1 MPSVCADGGND
12 SGGGACPMHDQVDPV
27 SSLDGASGEVE
38 LRLRLHA
45 AGGRIVALEIDNR
58 RPTGLLSAL
67 AGCDA
72 DRAPA
77 LLRRLF
83 PLCGDAH
90 AIACTRAISAARAA
104 PEDDDSACTA
114 MLAAE
119 QAVAHGWRSLFD
131 WPALLDR
138 PAEPGRLQPLVAA
151 AARLR
156 AAAVAGTER
165 SARPTEVVDC
175 AGSLAEALMQAVF
188 GPSRPADG
196 SPQALI
202 DWAGSCRDSSSVAE
216 LLATVAASPLAAVE
230 RPAVRRLSVAAD
242 GGIDGD
248 VSTAMPAADWFG
260 ARLAGDP
267 AFGRQPSLDGLPA
280 EVGAY
285 AACSS
290 AERTCFDR
298 SGPLAARLLAMLG
311 SAAALAAALRRVGAG
326 SAADAHGD
334 PGGRLEP
341 GSGCGLAA
349 TARGPLAYWVR
360 LDGARIAALRSV
372 APTEWALHPQGP
384 LSTLLRGL
392 PVADGVLCAR
402 LAAAAFDPCAVLGV
416 ELVER
421 DEWEARAD
429 A

>member
-1 MPSVCADGGND
+1 MPSVCADGRND

-45 AGGRIVALEIDNR
+45 TGGRIVALEIDNR
-58 RPTGLLSAL
+58 RPTGLLAAL

-90 AIACTRAISAARAA
+90 AIACTRAIGAARAGTA
-104 PEDDDSACTA
+104 DDDDSARCA
-114 MLAAE
+114 LWAE

-156 AAAVAGTER
+156 AAAVAGAER
-165 SARPTEVVDC
+165 SARPTEIVDC

-202 DWAGSCRDSSSVAE
+202 DWAGSGHDSSVAE
-216 LLATVAASPLAAVE
+216 LLAMVAASPLAAVE

-242 GGIDGD
+242 GGIDGV
-248 VSTAMPAADWFG
+248 VSATMPAADWFG

-285 AACSS
+285 AACSA
-290 AERTCFDR
+290 AERACFDR
-298 SGPLAARLLAMLG
+298 AGPLAARLLAMLG
-311 SAAALAAALRRVGAG
+311 SAAALAAALRRVGEG
-326 SAADAHGD
+326 SAPDTHGD

-341 GSGCGLAA
+341 GSGCGIAA

-384 LSTLLRGL
+384 LSALLRGM
-392 PVADGVLCAR
+392 PVADGVRCAR